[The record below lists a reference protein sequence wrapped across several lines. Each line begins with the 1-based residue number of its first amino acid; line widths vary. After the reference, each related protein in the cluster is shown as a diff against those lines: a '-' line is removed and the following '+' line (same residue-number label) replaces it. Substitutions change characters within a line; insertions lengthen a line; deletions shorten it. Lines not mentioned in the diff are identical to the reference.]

1 MSIFGSIMSSIFG
14 KSAAAQEPAAP
25 AQDSKASATTTPTST
40 STTATVATAAAAH
53 TSAKA
58 GQADVAAILDGL
70 TKASKE
76 KGLDWRKSIVDLMK
90 LLDLDSSLSARQAL
104 AKELNYPGD
113 TKKSAEMNVWLH
125 KQVMIKLAENGGKV
139 PDDLK
144 R

>member
-25 AQDSKASATTTPTST
+25 APGTKPSATTPPTAPST
-40 STTATVATAAAAH
+40 SATVAAAAH
-53 TSAKA
+53 ASIKS

-90 LLDLDSSLSARQAL
+90 VLDLDSSLSARQAL

-125 KQVMIKLAENGGKV
+125 KQVMIKLAENGGNV

>member
-25 AQDSKASATTTPTST
+25 APDTKASATKSPTSSST
-40 STTATVATAAAAH
+40 SAPVAAAAH
-53 TSAKA
+53 ASIKA